1 MSLDWSFVESDQR
14 GSLSSFTVRKVFYD
28 LDRNMY
34 IAVDRS
40 LQRHILLEFGG
51 EDNEAVFATTAR
63 GLDVG
68 TSEIELSV
76 SGRAKFID
84 IHCVDIAC
92 HEILD
97 LLARDLYLTLRNSP
111 ATASDLAVSGVI
123 EKWKRFWASP
133 AKPSLTREEM
143 TGLFG
148 ELWFLYYWL
157 SPVFGLDTAVKM
169 WKGPLGARHDFE
181 GLAFAVEVKSS
192 LQTDAAYRISGLS
205 QLEQP
210 ESGKL
215 FFAAFKFYPDISAVN
230 SLLELVNLIKIGVS
244 GEGLMSFDELLLRYG
259 WGAYDDIHAAEFSLQ
274 CGLSHVFEVDDHFP
288 KLVQSMLVEN
298 VSPLVG
304 GINYSITVNQSL
316 NSYRGDKPEAFA
328 SMIRQLG

>member
-1 MSLDWSFVESDQR
+1 MSLDWNFVETDQR
-14 GSLSSFTVRKVFYD
+14 GSLSSFTVRKAFND

-40 LQRHILLEFGG
+40 LQRHILLEFCGD
-51 EDNEAVFATTAR
+51 DNEAFFATTAR

-84 IHCVDIAC
+84 IHCIDVAC

-97 LLARDLYLTLRNSP
+97 LLARDLYLTLRASP
-111 ATASDLAVSGVI
+111 AISSDLAVSGVI

-133 AKPSLTREEM
+133 ATPGLTREEM
-143 TGLFG
+143 AGLFG

-157 SPVFGLDTAVKM
+157 SPIVGLDTAVKM

-181 GLAFAVEVKSS
+181 GLIFAVEVKSS
-192 LQTDAAYRISGLS
+192 LQKDATYRISGLT
-205 QLEQP
+205 QLERP

-215 FFAAFKFYPDISAVN
+215 FFATFKFHPDVSAEN
-230 SLLELVNLIKIGVS
+230 SLLKLVSLIKKHIS
-244 GEGLMSFDELLLRYG
+244 RKGLASFDELLLRYG

-274 CGLSHVFEVDDHFP
+274 CELSHVFEVDDHFP
-288 KLVQSMLVEN
+288 KLVRSMLLEN
-298 VSPLVG
+298 ISPLVG
-304 GINYSITVNQSL
+304 EITYSISVNQSL
-316 NSYRGDKPEAFA
+316 DSFRGDKPEAFA
-328 SMIRQLG
+328 GIIRQLG